1 LELHL
6 VSLNV
11 PYPANYGGVIDIF
24 FKIKALSTSGVGIHL
39 HCYDYGRGSQ
49 DILNSFCR
57 SVTYYK
63 RKVGLRSAFSSKPY
77 IVKTRN
83 SKELLVNLCKD
94 SHPILFEGLHTTYW
108 LNHPD
113 IKNRIKIVR
122 THNLEHEYY
131 QYLSLKE
138 KNLLRK
144 IYFKSEAR
152 KLARYESILKQATRI
167 AAISPSD
174 AQYFATHYQN
184 TFLLPAFHP
193 YNQVKSEEGMGT
205 YLFYHGD
212 LSVRENI
219 QAALFLADA
228 FKDEPFSVVFA
239 GNKPPKELIKTLQGK
254 PQFQLIENP
263 PTKKMSE
270 LLSQAHVVLLPT
282 FQPTGIKLKL
292 IASLYEGRHCIV
304 NTNMIKNTGLEKL
317 CHLANTREEFVLK
330 AKMLMN
336 QSFDNKDLII
346 RKEILGKWF
355 DNQRNAE
362 ILIQE
367 IQKLQVTNF

>member
-1 LELHL
+1 MELHL
-6 VSLNV
+6 VSLNI

-24 FKIKALSTSGVGIHL
+24 YKIKALSAYGVGIHL

-77 IVKTRN
+77 IVQTRN
-83 SKELLVNLCKD
+83 SKELLDNLCKE

-108 LNHPD
+108 LNHPNL
-113 IKNRIKIVR
+113 KHRIKFVR

-144 IYFKSEAR
+144 LYFKSEAR
-152 KLARYESILKQATRI
+152 KLARYENILTHATQI

-174 AQYFATHYQN
+174 AQYFKSRYPN

-193 YNQVKSEEGMGT
+193 YNQVKSEEGLGD

-228 FKDEPFSVVFA
+228 FKAEQFKVVFA
-239 GNKPPKELIKTLQGK
+239 GNKPSKELVKALQGK
-254 PQFQLIENP
+254 SQFQLIENP
-263 PTKKMSE
+263 TAKTMSD
-270 LLSQAHVVLLPT
+270 LLSHAHVVLLPT

-292 IASLYEGRHCIV
+292 IASLYEGRHCIA
-304 NTNMIKNTGLEKL
+304 NTHMVKNTGLENL
-317 CHLANTREEFVLK
+317 CHLADTREEFVLK
-330 AKMLMN
+330 AKKLMS

-346 RKEILGKWF
+346 RKEILGKRF

-367 IQKLQVTNF
+367 IQKLQAKNS

>member
-1 LELHL
+1 
-6 VSLNV
+6 
-11 PYPANYGGVIDIF
+11 
-24 FKIKALSTSGVGIHL
+24 
-39 HCYDYGRGSQ
+39 
-49 DILNSFCR
+49 
-57 SVTYYK
+57 
-63 RKVGLRSAFSSKPY
+63 
-77 IVKTRN
+77 
-83 SKELLVNLCKD
+83 LCKD
-94 SHPILFEGLHTTYW
+94 SHPVLFEGLHTTYW
-108 LNHPD
+108 LNHPRLT
-113 IKNRIKIVR
+113 NRIKIVR
-122 THNLEHEYY
+122 THNLEHKYY

-144 IYFKSEAR
+144 VYFKSEAR
-152 KLARYESILKQATRI
+152 KLARYESILKHATRI

-174 AQYFATHYQN
+174 AHYFASHYQN

-239 GNKPPKELIKTLQGK
+239 GNKPSKELVKTLQGK

-263 PTKKMSE
+263 LAKTMSE
-270 LLSQAHVVLLPT
+270 LLTQAHVVLLPT

-336 QSFDNKDLII
+336 QSFDNKDMII

-367 IQKLQVTNF
+367 IQKLQATNF

>member
-1 LELHL
+1 MELHL

-24 FKIKALSTSGVGIHL
+24 YKIKALSVSGVGIHL

-49 DILNSFCR
+49 NILNSFCR

-63 RKVGLRSAFSSKPY
+63 RKVGLKNAFSSKPY

-83 SKELLVNLCKD
+83 SKELLDNLCKD

-108 LNHPD
+108 LNHPNL
-113 IKNRIKIVR
+113 KNRIKIVR

-138 KNLLRK
+138 KNPLRK
-144 IYFKSEAR
+144 IYFKSESG
-152 KLARYESILKQATRI
+152 KLARYESILKHATAI

-174 AQYFATHYQN
+174 AQYFTSHYQN

-193 YNQVKSEEGMGT
+193 YNQVKSEEGLGA

-219 QAALFLADA
+219 QAALFLVDA
-228 FKDEPFSVVFA
+228 FKDESLSIVFA
-239 GNKPPKELIKTLQGK
+239 GNKPSKELVKSIQGK
-254 PQFQLIENP
+254 SQFQLIENP
-263 PTKKMSE
+263 SAKTMSD

-304 NTNMIKNTGLEKL
+304 NTNMVKNTGLENL
-317 CHLANTREEFVLK
+317 CHLADSREEFVLK
-330 AKMLMN
+330 AKKLMS

-346 RKEILGKWF
+346 RKEILGKAF
-355 DNQRNAE
+355 DNQRNAS

-367 IQKLQVTNF
+367 IQKLQAKK